1 MDCSPPGS
9 SVHGISQ
16 VRILEGE
23 LPFLFLVDLPNPGI
37 KFTSPAWQEDS
48 LINKIWQKKKK
59 KMTLCQSWAS
69 DWKHVRFLFILLES
83 RRGTMLTLRLSSCTT
98 RDTQA
103 HHLCHHNRASQHPK
117 SEPFIDWQLTINS
130 GMYPINWAN
139 ISCQPTELWA
149 NQRLLFKQLIFFNT
163 TKLIYLPFT
172 LFQMLL

>member
-23 LPFLFLVDLPNPGI
+23 LPFLFLGDLPNLGI

-59 KMTLCQSWAS
+59 KKTLVPVLSIRLKACQI
-69 DWKHVRFLFILLES
+69 FLFILLES
-83 RRGTMLTLRLSSCTT
+83 RRGTMLTLRLSSCTM

-117 SEPFIDWQLTINS
+117 SEPFMDWQLTINS

-139 ISCQPTELWA
+139 TNCQPTELWA
-149 NQRLLFKQLIFFNT
+149 NQRVLFKQLIFF
-163 TKLIYLPFT
+163 
-172 LFQMLL
+172 